1 MSDKN
6 PLETAV
12 LGGGCFWCTQA
23 VFEQLR
29 GVESVTC
36 GYSGGAT
43 VEPTYEQIC
52 TGQTGH
58 AECVRI
64 EFAPDTISFSDLL
77 QVFFQT
83 HDPTTLNRQGND
95 VGTQYRSVI
104 FCQDQQQ
111 QQTAEATIDEL
122 NQNGAFSSPIVTQMV
137 PAQTFFDAE
146 VYHQG
151 YFTANPAQ
159 PYCSAVIRPKMDK
172 FRTRYR
178 DLLKDQP

>member
-1 MSDKN
+1 MNKN
-6 PLETAV
+6 SLEIAV

-23 VFEQLR
+23 VFDQLR

-43 VEPTYEQIC
+43 AQPTYEQIC

-64 EFAPDTISFSDLL
+64 EFAPDTISFCDLL

-104 FCQDQQQ
+104 FYQR
-111 QQTAEATIDEL
+111 
-122 NQNGAFSSPIVTQMV
+122 
-137 PAQTFFDAE
+137 
-146 VYHQG
+146 
-151 YFTANPAQ
+151 
-159 PYCSAVIRPKMDK
+159 SAAAASCRSDH
-172 FRTRYR
+172 
-178 DLLKDQP
+178 